1 MLTLCRGVATRGVQ
15 GGLGGSRGASAPQN
29 LGAQS
34 TLFQTGE
41 NIMPTTLLLA
51 FRSNLKTS
59 GLYRCVWGFQNL
71 VGSIC
76 SCAPPPHG
84 CNRFTVTAHLLSSYA
99 HRRACEYTSAR
110 LRTKIYF
117 WACLIISV
125 DITILDIAHF
135 FAIYMFDEQND
146 DYRWKSVKF
155 HSPKMLHT
163 YHLCLPL
170 LQKNNM

>member
-34 TLFQTGE
+34 TLFQTGG

-71 VGSIC
+71 VGSI
-76 SCAPPPHG
+76 
-84 CNRFTVTAHLLSSYA
+84 
-99 HRRACEYTSAR
+99 EYTSAR

-135 FAIYMFDEQND
+135 FEIYMFDEQND